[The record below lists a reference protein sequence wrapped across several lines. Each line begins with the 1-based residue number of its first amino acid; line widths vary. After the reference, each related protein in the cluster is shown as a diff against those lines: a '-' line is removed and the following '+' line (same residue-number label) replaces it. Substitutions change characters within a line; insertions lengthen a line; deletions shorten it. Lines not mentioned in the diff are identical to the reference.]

1 MLEKVL
7 KDIKDRREEILKF
20 LIRFLISLFLGFFI
34 ALFIKEFLVNQG
46 FVSSDILIK
55 LIPKLREYLEPILKF
70 MKKSLV
76 EKIIFIFLNNL
87 RVVAIAGILS
97 FITFGV
103 FSEIVIYVNGIIVG
117 VVVALFSYLP
127 NVSGFWIFITGI
139 LPHGIFEIL
148 ALILSLSFAHRLSPT
163 KKGVSEFLP
172 YLRSYIVVIPLLLI
186 AAIIEITITPRIMT
200 IPGGIP

>member
-1 MLEKVL
+1 MEKVL
-7 KDIKDRREEILKF
+7 KDIKERRDEILKF
-20 LIRFLISLFLGFFI
+20 FIRFLIAFVLGFFI
-34 ALFIKEFLVNQG
+34 VFFAKEFLVKQG
-46 FVSSDILIK
+46 IISPDTLFKIL
-55 LIPKLREYLEPILKF
+55 PKIREYLEPILKF

-103 FSEIVIYVNGIIVG
+103 FSEIVVYVNGIIVG
-117 VVVALFSYLP
+117 IVVALFSYLP
-127 NVSGFWIFITGI
+127 NVSGFKIFVTGI
-139 LPHGIFEIL
+139 LPHGVFEIS

-163 KKGVSEFLP
+163 RKGVSEFIP
-172 YLRSYIVVIPLLLI
+172 YLRSYIIVIPLLLI
-186 AAIIEITITPRIMT
+186 AAIIEITITPRIMA

>member
-117 VVVALFSYLP
+117 VVVALFSFFP
-127 NVSGFWIFITGI
+127 NVSGFWIFVTGI

>member
-127 NVSGFWIFITGI
+127 NVSGFWIFVTGI

-148 ALILSLSFAHRLSPT
+148 ALILSLSFAHHLSPT
-163 KKGVSEFLP
+163 KKGISEFLP

>member
-127 NVSGFWIFITGI
+127 NVSGFWIFVTGI

>member
-1 MLEKVL
+1 
-7 KDIKDRREEILKF
+7 
-20 LIRFLISLFLGFFI
+20 
-34 ALFIKEFLVNQG
+34 VNQG
-46 FVSSDILIK
+46 IISSDILIK

-87 RVVAIAGILS
+87 RVVVIAGILS

-117 VVVALFSYLP
+117 IVVALFSYLP
-127 NVSGFWIFITGI
+127 NVSGFKIFVTGI

-186 AAIIEITITPRIMT
+186 AAIIEIIITPRIMA

>member
-7 KDIKDRREEILKF
+7 KDIKDRREDILKF

-34 ALFIKEFLVNQG
+34 VLFIKEFLVNQG
-46 FVSSDILIK
+46 IISSDILIK

-127 NVSGFWIFITGI
+127 NVSGFWIFVTGI

-163 KKGVSEFLP
+163 KKGVSEFIP
-172 YLRSYIVVIPLLLI
+172 YLRSYIIVIPLLLI